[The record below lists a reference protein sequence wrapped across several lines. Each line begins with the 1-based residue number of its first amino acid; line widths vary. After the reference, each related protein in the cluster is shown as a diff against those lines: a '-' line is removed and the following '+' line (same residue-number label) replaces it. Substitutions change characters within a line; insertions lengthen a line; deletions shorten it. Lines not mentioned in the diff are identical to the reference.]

1 LSAPVTSLTNPVRS
15 MTGFA
20 AERCRTSLGEL
31 SVSLRGVNH
40 RGLDLH
46 FHGSSEFSVFE
57 NEMRALLKKSIARGH
72 VEVRAALTRVLDAQ
86 ASFNR
91 DALARHIAAFRQASG
106 EFGLSSEPD
115 LNRLFTI
122 PGILSESSASDGLP
136 DSFLPELLEALER
149 CAHILNQHRERE
161 GEALRNDIAKH
172 AAEIEQWTHEIAAIR
187 DEARPHFEARL
198 REKLSELLSSS
209 SVTESRL
216 VEEAALLSDRSDIQ
230 EELVRLKVHTA
241 ELQRLLA
248 SGGEIGKR
256 LDFLLQEMNR
266 EINTALSKSAN
277 AGEPGLRITNR
288 ALSLKANIERIRE
301 QGLNLE

>member
-1 LSAPVTSLTNPVRS
+1 
-15 MTGFA
+15 
-20 AERCRTSLGEL
+20 
-31 SVSLRGVNH
+31 
-40 RGLDLH
+40 
-46 FHGSSEFSVFE
+46 
-57 NEMRALLKKSIARGH
+57 MRALLKKSIARGH

-106 EFGLSSEPD
+106 EFGLNSEPD

-122 PGILSESSASDGLP
+122 PGFFPNRLP
-136 DSFLPELLEALER
+136 RMVCPIAFCPNCSRPAPVR
-149 CAHILNQHRERE
+149 CADILNQHRERE

-216 VEEAALLSDRSDIQ
+216 VEEAALLSIVPTYR
-230 EELVRLKVHTA
+230 R
-241 ELQRLLA
+241 
-248 SGGEIGKR
+248 
-256 LDFLLQEMNR
+256 NW
-266 EINTALSKSAN
+266 
-277 AGEPGLRITNR
+277 
-288 ALSLKANIERIRE
+288 
-301 QGLNLE
+301 

>member
-1 LSAPVTSLTNPVRS
+1 

-46 FHGSSEFSVFE
+46 FHGSSELSVFE
-57 NEMRALLKKSIARGH
+57 NEMRALLKKNIARGH
-72 VEVRAALTRVLDAQ
+72 VEVRAALTRVLDGQ

-91 DALARHIAAFRQASG
+91 DLLARHIAAFRQASD
-106 EFGLSSEPD
+106 EFGLGSQPD
-115 LNRLFTI
+115 LNRLLAI
-122 PGILSESSASDGLP
+122 PGILSESSFSDALP
-136 DSFLPELLEALER
+136 DSFLPELLAALER
-149 CAHILNQHRERE
+149 CVDSLNQHRERE
-161 GEALRNDIAKH
+161 GEALRNDIANQ
-172 AAEIEQWTHEIAAIR
+172 AAEIEQWTREIAAIR

-198 REKLSELLSSS
+198 REKLSELLGSSS
-209 SVTESRL
+209 ITESRL

-230 EELVRLKVHTA
+230 EELVRLKVHTV
-241 ELQRLLA
+241 ELHRLLA
-248 SGGEIGKR
+248 AGAEIGKR

-277 AGEPGLRITNR
+277 VGEPGLRITNR
-288 ALSLKANIERIRE
+288 ALSIKANIERIRE